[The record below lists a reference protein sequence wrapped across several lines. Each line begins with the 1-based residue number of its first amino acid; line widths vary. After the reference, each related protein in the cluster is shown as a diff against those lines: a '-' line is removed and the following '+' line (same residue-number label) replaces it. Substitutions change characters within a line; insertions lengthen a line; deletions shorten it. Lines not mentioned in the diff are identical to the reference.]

1 MFEESNKDTCI
12 LYCDSGCIDG
22 VILKVDRDDCDC
34 CLSLVSDNYFVMQ
47 QSGWERFKEKC
58 KRIWRIIANKEYRYF
73 DIFIGDDDLKN
84 FKNFVASIKEKNDI

>member
-34 CLSLVSDNYFVMQ
+34 CLSLVSDNYLVMQ

-58 KRIWRIIANKEYRYF
+58 KRIWRIIANKELVF
-73 DIFIGDDDLKN
+73 SLILLKV
-84 FKNFVASIKEKNDI
+84 FLIDSIDVTSHSY